1 MAPTIGQ
8 ALLEA
13 RTERGVTLDEVER
26 VTKIRVKFLRA
37 MEEDRWDALP
47 PPVYTRSF
55 LSAYAR
61 FLDLDDDLLVDQYRR
76 TIEPEEED
84 RGEPIPYQA
93 VQPGQHKGRRPIRPV
108 VMLLT
113 VLLAGGV
120 AVGLAISALGGSDG
134 GDGDGGDRGD
144 RTERRAGTPTG
155 SATAEESAD
164 TTTSPTTTDASAV
177 SLELRSTGT
186 VWVCLVDGDGR
197 ELVNGETLTAA
208 QERGPFA
215 SRAFEVTFGNGSVEM
230 TVDGEPAEIP
240 PLAEPLGYRITP
252 GGVRELEG
260 PAQPSCA

>member
-1 MAPTIGQ
+1 MAETIGQ
-8 ALLEA
+8 ELREA

-61 FLDLDDDLLVDQYRR
+61 FLDLNDDLLVHEYKR

-84 RGEPIPYQA
+84 RAEPIPYQA
-93 VQPGQHKGRRPIRPV
+93 VKPGQRKGRRPIGPV
-108 VMLLT
+108 VMLLA
-113 VLLAGGV
+113 VLLAAGV
-120 AVGLAISALGGSDG
+120 AVGLVVSAIGGSDG
-134 GDGDGGDRGD
+134 GEDGGGDRA
-144 RTERRAGTPTG
+144 ERRAGPTTTG
-155 SATAEESAD
+155 SATSEE
-164 TTTSPTTTDASAV
+164 PTTTATTPDASAV
-177 SLELRSTGT
+177 SVELRSTGT
-186 VWVCLVDGDGR
+186 VWVCLVDDEGR
-197 ELVNGETLTAA
+197 MLIDGETLTAA

-240 PLAEPLGYRITP
+240 PLAEPLGYRISP